1 MGNDTKL
8 TKLKKLWI
16 YYLLQSALAA
26 GVLFI
31 LFMVLGESRIV
42 LISAIGA
49 SAFIVFALPKTAS
62 AQPKIVIG
70 SHLLGLLAGSL
81 FVFTTLPH
89 FIECPLAAGIAFFLM
104 VALDLEHPPAVGT
117 AISAVINHASFDI
130 WAAVIISTVVLSLVR
145 HIFKDYL
152 KNLV

>member
-1 MGNDTKL
+1 MRIDTKL
-8 TKLKKLWI
+8 TKLRKLWI

-31 LFMVLGESRIV
+31 LFVVLGESRIV

-81 FVFTTLPH
+81 FAFTTLSY

-117 AISAVINHASFDI
+117 AIAAVINNAHFDI
-130 WAAVIISTVVLSLVR
+130 WAAVIISTIVLSLAH
-145 HIFKDYL
+145 HISKDYL
-152 KNLV
+152 KNLL